1 VPEQPLQERANGF
14 LAQIRQLVFW
24 PLRKLLAY
32 SLENPALLQH
42 GTRFVSRFP
51 LLFNWLV
58 GFAQAHGIVMAAEEP
73 DLDLDEIQSVSDLS
87 SEARILYESLRAAF
101 RDRSEKKY

>member
-1 VPEQPLQERANGF
+1 VPEQPSQDKTAGF
-14 LAQIRQLVFW
+14 FVQIRQIVFW
-24 PLRKLLAY
+24 PLRKLLSY

-73 DLDLDEIQSVSDLS
+73 DPDLDEIQSVSELS
-87 SEARILYESLRAAF
+87 SEARILYESLRVAF
-101 RDRSEKKY
+101 RDRSETKY

>member
-1 VPEQPLQERANGF
+1 MPEQPLQERANGF
-14 LAQIRQLVFW
+14 LAQISQLVFW

-87 SEARILYESLRAAF
+87 SEARVLYESLRAAF
-101 RDRSEKKY
+101 RDRSGKKH

>member
-1 VPEQPLQERANGF
+1 M
-14 LAQIRQLVFW
+14 QIRMLVVW

-51 LLFNWLV
+51 LLFNWLI

-73 DLDLDEIQSVSDLS
+73 DPDLNEVQSVSELS
-87 SEARILYESLRAAF
+87 PEARILFESLRAAL
-101 RDRSEKKY
+101 RDRSENNC